1 MRFSE
6 RNYPIL
12 HTLRFPYMG
21 DAQNQIGV
29 YDCDKDNISIVKV
42 ELPKMWIPYR
52 QFFIKEIDYMSK
64 SFFEA
69 FISAQKSFI
78 GMKLDEVVSGTLLL
92 PFDHTA
98 ICYYI
103 DMPNNNWKFF
113 EVRFDNQLHLMANS
127 ESEYGFE
134 TSYQKQPDG
143 TLIEN
148 AFATVVG
155 YHLFKK
161 YAKVEVKEVAN
172 HSKFTDKT
180 AINPEFSKVMNDT
193 SFDITMMDST
203 WFTTIVRNERFKVR
217 GHFRLQ
223 PKKKDGEWTKELIYI
238 NEYQKNGYHRQAKIE
253 KNDIV

>member
-29 YDCDKDNISIVKV
+29 YDCDKDNISIAKV

-103 DMPNNNWKFF
+103 DMPNNNWKF
-113 EVRFDNQLHLMANS
+113 L
-127 ESEYGFE
+127 
-134 TSYQKQPDG
+134 
-143 TLIEN
+143 
-148 AFATVVG
+148 
-155 YHLFKK
+155 
-161 YAKVEVKEVAN
+161 
-172 HSKFTDKT
+172 KFVLT
-180 AINPEFSKVMNDT
+180 INF
-193 SFDITMMDST
+193 I
-203 WFTTIVRNERFKVR
+203 
-217 GHFRLQ
+217 
-223 PKKKDGEWTKELIYI
+223 
-238 NEYQKNGYHRQAKIE
+238 
-253 KNDIV
+253 